1 MMQTPEKN
9 PNEYL
14 TLAREHLSL
23 ADQISRRLFRRYRWV
38 GLDDLHS
45 YAYLGLTL
53 AAKAYDPARG
63 VPFNRFA
70 STKAMFLAIDEMRK
84 DGILRRADST
94 TRTVDLA
101 GLDIE
106 TPDPSSNHPLEM
118 LEIREFC
125 TELLRKINKPDRELL
140 LMIYAERMTYKEISA
155 VYHISES
162 AICLRHKSLMQRLR
176 KNRTVRQAA

>member
-1 MMQTPEKN
+1 MQTPDKN

-14 TLAREHLSL
+14 MLAREHVAM
-23 ADQISRRLFRRYRWV
+23 ADQISRRLFRRYNWV

-53 AAKAYDPARG
+53 AARVFDPSRG
-63 VPFNRFA
+63 VPFDRFA

-94 TRTVDLA
+94 VRTIDMA
-101 GLDIE
+101 GVDIE
-106 TPDPSSNHPLEM
+106 TPDPSSNQALKM
-118 LEIREFC
+118 LETREFC
-125 TELLRKINKPDRELL
+125 SKILRQINKQDRELL
-140 LMIYAERMTYKEISA
+140 LMIYAERMTYKEISG

-162 AICLRHKSLMQRLR
+162 AVCLRHKSVMQRLR
-176 KNRTVRQAA
+176 KNKTVRQAA